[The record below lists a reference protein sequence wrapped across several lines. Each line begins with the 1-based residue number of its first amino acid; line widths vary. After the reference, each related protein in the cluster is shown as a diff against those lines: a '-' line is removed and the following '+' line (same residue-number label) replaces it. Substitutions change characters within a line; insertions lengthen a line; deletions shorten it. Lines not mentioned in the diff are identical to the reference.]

1 MSDSLKKKE
10 GEKMNDWI
18 LICVALSGL
27 PIAVILILLRKNEKV
42 ASIFHSFGKTEHIIV
57 GGLVVGGILLIV
69 SAVFAIAE
77 FEKAAFGF
85 IISAALVLSIMQ
97 GIAFSGINEE
107 NFQK

>member
-1 MSDSLKKKE
+1 
-10 GEKMNDWI
+10 MNDWI

-42 ASIFHSFGKTEHIIV
+42 ASIFHSFGKTEHIIIA
-57 GGLVVGGILLIV
+57 GLVIGGILLIV

-85 IISAALVLSIMQ
+85 LISAALALSIMQ
-97 GIAFSGINEE
+97 GIAYSGINEE